1 MEEEGESEGVGTMVQ
16 APTLRRS
23 QTQVGQYLEGGICVE
38 PHVCNTWQRV
48 ITDEREVV

>member
-1 MEEEGESEGVGTMVQ
+1 MEEEGGSEGVGNSGTGYSEKV
-16 APTLRRS
+16 R
-23 QTQVGQYLEGGICVE
+23 TQVGQYLEGGICVE

>member
-1 MEEEGESEGVGTMVQ
+1 MEEEGGSEGVGNSGTGSYSEKV
-16 APTLRRS
+16 

-38 PHVCNTWQRV
+38 PYVCNSWQRV